1 MLYILASCVIKH
13 PGKSSTPC
21 STFIEFV
28 GLRAL
33 YVMYL
38 HSDFWS
44 CQGLMCFGST
54 PTLYGPWDHWP
65 ADHLVDKRGP
75 KWRFD
80 GHVEPP
86 CNQVVL
92 NDPIPRV
99 ERSMQ
104 DVFAWIHSAAS
115 DVGSLS
121 NKPFHYPHHELQYPH
136 TKILSTLTIQAR
148 LSFLKHWA
156 GAGLARPWD
165 VVLHWG
171 EEVFSC
177 KKAIILW
184 HGSLSTL
191 KLWKGF
197 QNMWPSKVFALHWQ
211 ADSLNCVN
219 SGVFFM
225 RMLRHVYDLP
235 YHLWSFRWNV
245 DVRQALHPRF
255 KDILDTGHLPK
266 QLTGH

>member
-1 MLYILASCVIKH
+1 MYYQAS
-13 PGKSSTPC
+13 GK
-21 STFIEFV
+21 EQ
-28 GLRAL
+28 
-33 YVMYL
+33 
-38 HSDFWS
+38 H
-44 CQGLMCFGST
+44 
-54 PTLYGPWDHWP
+54 TLFHIY
-65 ADHLVDKRGP
+65 
-75 KWRFD
+75 
-80 GHVEPP
+80 
-86 CNQVVL
+86 
-92 NDPIPRV
+92 
-99 ERSMQ
+99 
-104 DVFAWIHSAAS
+104 WICWAP
-115 DVGSLS
+115 GSLRDVS
-121 NKPFHYPHHELQYPH
+121 SFWFWIMPGFDVLWLDTDTVRTSGMVDQQTTLLTNEAQVEIWWTCWAPMQQGCAEWSDTSLGAQHAGRFRLWTTLQLRLLGVCP
-136 TKILSTLTIQAR
+136 TNLFIILIINFSITIQRSQGTLTIQAR